1 MTKSVFVLAV
11 LAAAVS
17 TSAVAKDL
25 KQNRNTPDP
34 TVAATQMSDAEM
46 DKVTGAGP
54 GNAFA
59 FGQQGPD
66 PWKINNGNGPKGP
79 ALGHNK

>member
-25 KQNRNTPDP
+25 KQNRNTPAP

-46 DKVTGAGP
+46 DKVSLLAILS
-54 GNAFA
+54 
-59 FGQQGPD
+59 
-66 PWKINNGNGPKGP
+66 KV
-79 ALGHNK
+79 LG

>member
-46 DKVTGAGP
+46 DKVTGAG
-54 GNAFA
+54 NAFA
-59 FGQQGPD
+59 FGQQGSGGA
-66 PWKINNGNGPKGP
+66 WQFNHGKGP
-79 ALGHNK
+79 MGQALGQTK

>member
-25 KQNRNTPDP
+25 KQDKKAPP
-34 TVAATQMSDAEM
+34 VAATQMSDAEM

-79 ALGHNK
+79 ALGHFK